1 MIENAGRAGILC
13 VKTRSMAVKKKN
25 DGMKFEEALVSLE
38 KIVEEM
44 ESAELPL
51 EEVLQKYEKG
61 IELTRFCTDKL
72 AEAEEKIEFLSQKKG
87 IDASNND
94 KVSDS
99 GSGDEEDR
107 EDSLF

>member
-1 MIENAGRAGILC
+1 
-13 VKTRSMAVKKKN
+13 MAVKKKN
-25 DGMKFEEALVSLE
+25 EEMKFEEALTSLE

-61 IELTRFCTDKL
+61 IELTRFCSEKL
-72 AEAEEKIEFLSQKKG
+72 TEAEEKIDFLAKKKG
-87 IDASNND
+87 AEPLVND
-94 KVSDS
+94 KVD
-99 GSGDEEDR
+99 DNRPQYEENQ

>member
-1 MIENAGRAGILC
+1 M
-13 VKTRSMAVKKKN
+13 KKKS

-72 AEAEEKIEFLSQKKG
+72 AEAEEKIEFLAQKKG
-87 IDASNND
+87 VASPVNDEAKDAE
-94 KVSDS
+94 SDV
-99 GSGDEEDR
+99 EEDR